1 MDERLLAYYNGELRH
16 LREMAGEFAREFPK
30 IAGRLALDREAKEIC
45 PDPYVERLLEGFAFL
60 AARVRL
66 KMDSEFPRFTHTL
79 LETVYPHY
87 LSPVPSMGVV
97 RFEPDLNDPGPE
109 NGFLLE
115 RNTALRASGDETS
128 CQFRTAHDVR
138 LFPLKLVDAKYYT
151 RNVVELELP
160 GSFHSRA
167 ALSVRLQATAGKK
180 FKEMKLDRLP
190 IFIRGA
196 DEVPICIYEQIFA
209 QATHVVVQ
217 SPKGNGFFREIL
229 PAANIHRV
237 GFREDEAILP
247 KGPRSFEG
255 YRLLKEYFACPQRFL
270 FFELAGLSHAIERCD
285 SDLLEIILAFRSA
298 EPKLDNRIDANS
310 FALFCAPIVNL
321 FPKRLD
327 PILVSDRFSE
337 FHVVPERTRPIDFEV
352 YEIQD
357 VVGLIAKTNEEQRFE
372 PFYRVR
378 DEEGQSGAYFTVNR
392 APRVLTAKEKKFG
405 AVSSYAG
412 SELFVSLVDPKAAPY
427 SRRLSQLNLFAICTN
442 RHLPIQLP
450 VGIGDSDLSTELYA
464 PLTSVRWLV
473 GPTVPIASVAEG
485 DPAWRTI
492 SHLSLN
498 YLSLLDAKEGEG
510 AAGLRE
516 LLKLYVNR
524 NDQFTIRQV
533 DGIRSATS
541 LPIVR
546 RVAKTGPL
554 TFARGLE
561 IRVTMDEGAFEGS
574 GIFVLGA
581 VLAEFFSRYVSINS
595 FTETVIVSQ
604 RRGEIMRWPTK
615 IGRRPIA

>member
-1 MDERLLAYYNGELRH
+1 VDERLLAYYNGELRH

-87 LSPVPSMGVV
+87 LSPVPSMGIV

-115 RNTALRASGDETS
+115 RNAALRANAEETS
-128 CQFRTAHDVR
+128 CQFRTAHEVR

-160 GSFHSRA
+160 GSLQSRA
-167 ALSVRLQATAGKK
+167 ALSVRLQATAGKR

-196 DEVPICIYEQIFA
+196 DEVPNCIYEQIFA

-217 SPKGNGFFREIL
+217 PPKGNGFFREIL

-247 KGPRSFEG
+247 SGPRSFEG

-270 FFELAGLSHAIERCD
+270 FFELAGLSHAIERCE
-285 SDLLEIILAFRSA
+285 SDVLEIIIAFRSA

-352 YEIQD
+352 YGIQD
-357 VVGLIAKTNEEQRFE
+357 VVGLIAKTNEEQQFE

-427 SRRLSQLNLFAICTN
+427 NRRLSQLNISAICTN

-464 PLTSVRWLV
+464 PLTSIRWLV
-473 GPTVPIASVAEG
+473 GPTVPIASIAEG

-510 AAGLRE
+510 AVGLRE

-541 LPIVR
+541 VPIVR
-546 RVAKTGPL
+546 RVEKTGPL

>member
-30 IAGRLALDREAKEIC
+30 IAARLALDREAKEIC
-45 PDPYVERLLEGFAFL
+45 PDPYVERLLEEFAFL

-66 KMDSEFPRFTHTL
+66 KMDSEFPRFTNTL

-87 LSPVPSMGVV
+87 LYPVPSMGVV
-97 RFEPDLNDPGPE
+97 RFEPNLNDPGPE

-115 RNTALRASGDETS
+115 RNTALRASGDETA

-138 LFPLKLVDAKYYT
+138 LWPLKLIDIKYYT

-160 GSFHSRA
+160 GSFHARA
-167 ALSVRLQATAGKK
+167 ALSIRLQATAGKK
-180 FKEMKLDRLP
+180 FKEMKIDRLP

-196 DEVPICIYEQIFA
+196 DEVPVTIYEQIFG

-217 SPKGNGFFREIL
+217 PPKGNGFFRQIL
-229 PAANIHRV
+229 PATTIHRV

-247 KGPRSFEG
+247 SGPRSFGG

-270 FFELAGLSHAIERCD
+270 FLELTGLSNSVQRCD
-285 SDLLEIILAFRSA
+285 SDLLEIIVAFRSA
-298 EPKLDNRIDANS
+298 EPRLDNRIDANS
-310 FALFCAPIVNL
+310 FALFCSPVVNL

-327 PILVSDRFSE
+327 PIIVSDRFSE

-352 YEIQD
+352 YEIQE
-357 VVGLIAKTNEEQRFE
+357 VVGIVAKTNQEQKFE
-372 PFYRVR
+372 PFYRAR
-378 DEEGQSGAYFTVNR
+378 DYEGQSGVYYAVHR

-412 SELFVSLVDPKAAPY
+412 SELFVSLVDARSAPY
-427 SRRLSQLNLFAICTN
+427 DRRLSQLNMVALCTN

-450 VGIGDSDLSTELYA
+450 VGIGDADLSTELYA
-464 PLTSVRWLV
+464 PLISIRWLV
-473 GPTVPIASVAEG
+473 GPTVPIPSIVEG
-485 DPAWRTI
+485 DPVWRTI

-498 YLSLLDAKEGEG
+498 YLSLLDAKDGEG
-510 AAGLRE
+510 SAALRE
-516 LLKLYVNR
+516 LLMLYVNR
-524 NDQFTIRQV
+524 NDQFMVRQIE
-533 DGIRSATS
+533 GIRSTTS
-541 LPIVR
+541 VPILR
-546 RVAKTGPL
+546 RVAASGPL

-574 GIFVLGA
+574 GIFILGA
-581 VLAEFFSRYVSINS
+581 VLAEFFSLYVSVNS
-595 FTETVIVSQ
+595 FTETVIISQ
-604 RRGEIMRWPTK
+604 RRGEIMRWPSK